1 MDVLVERKGT
11 LAVVKLLGRALDAGN
26 APAFKERMGPVIEE
40 NSRVLV
46 DVSSL
51 EFMDSSGMGVMLSCL
66 RKLTGKG
73 GDMKLC
79 GMTPPVRALFELV
92 RMHRIIEVYNTREEA
107 EAAFAA

>member
-1 MDVLVERKGT
+1 MEIHVEKKPDVT
-11 LAVVKLLGRALDAGN
+11 VVKIAARVMDASN
-26 APAFKERMGPVIEE
+26 APAFKEKIAPVIEE
-40 NSRVLV
+40 NNNVIL

-51 EFMDSSGMGVMLSCL
+51 EFLDSSGLGAILSCL

-79 GMTPPVRALFELV
+79 GMTKPVRALFELV

-107 EAAFAA
+107 ADAFTG